1 MACPVVPFLKP
12 LLRLTHPPQL
22 PIKLANIFKNLI
34 LHHKDSPE
42 LVKLST
48 TDFAASCEFLL
59 EMMLNPAE
67 QEAKCQVLG
76 NLFMAYLE
84 FFAKQRS
91 PQMMTALIRKLHK
104 SSLPVTNQGIVV
116 YLSFLIQSYSP
127 DMLNF
132 LSTLEVD
139 RKNGLKILMD
149 HWLLH
154 QPKFSGDLSKL
165 HTVRGLMHV
174 FRYLD
179 QSAHHECSLAVGRR
193 VRPESLEIGASG
205 APTQDFEHFSE
216 DQRTLTENETT
227 REEPKLERQSTL
239 ENVRDGKQKPRAS
252 GNYSRR

>member
-1 MACPVVPFLKP
+1 MVPLLKP
-12 LLRLTHPPQL
+12 LLRLDHPPQL

-42 LVKLST
+42 LAKLSAT
-48 TDFAASCEFLL
+48 EFPSSCECLL
-59 EMMLNPAE
+59 EMMLSPAE

-91 PQMMTALIRKLHK
+91 PQMITALIRKLHK

-165 HTVRGLMHV
+165 HTVRGLMHIY
-174 FRYLD
+174 RYSD
-179 QSAHHECSLAVGRR
+179 QPARIRRPLTARCRLRPEPLAVRAGR
-193 VRPESLEIGASG
+193 AS
-205 APTQDFEHFSE
+205 AQDPEHFGPN
-216 DQRTLTENETT
+216 Q
-227 REEPKLERQSTL
+227 
-239 ENVRDGKQKPRAS
+239 
-252 GNYSRR
+252 